1 MNEEISELT
10 GFRSLTV
17 LMVDDHP
24 LVRAGF
30 RYVLDKQ
37 HNFGVFEA
45 ESAEK
50 AYLIYQEEQPDVVVM
65 DISMPGIGGL
75 EGIRKLKAL
84 KDDVKIIVLSVRDDP
99 HSVAHAM
106 DLGAVGYLSKDCAPD
121 ELVNA
126 IDKVMVGEVYLSS
139 KLHVD
144 QNRTVKSSVLECLT
158 KREYE
163 VFQYLAQGKSINV
176 IATNL
181 NRSIKTMNNHRSNI
195 MKKLNVTNTTQL
207 SLIAQREGISL

>member
-1 MNEEISELT
+1 MNKEATELT
-10 GFRSLTV
+10 ETRPLTV

-30 RYVLDKQ
+30 RYVLDSQ
-37 HNFGVFEA
+37 HKFCVFEA

-50 AYLIYQEEQPDVVVM
+50 AYLIYQYEKPDVVVM

-75 EGIRKLKAL
+75 EGIRKLKAF
-84 KDDVKIIVLSVRDDP
+84 KEDVKIIVLSVRDDP

-106 DLGAVGYLSKDCAPD
+106 DLGAVGYLSKNCVSD

-126 IDKVMVGEVYLSS
+126 IDKVMTGEVYLSAN
-139 KLHVD
+139 LRVD
-144 QNRTVKSSVLECLT
+144 RSQTININGLKSLT

-163 VFQYLAQGKSINV
+163 VFQYLAQGDSINT
-176 IATNL
+176 IASNL
-181 NRSIKTMNNHRSNI
+181 NRSVKTMNNHRANI
-195 MKKLNVTNTTQL
+195 MKKLDVKNTTQL
-207 SLIAQREGISL
+207 SLIAQREGINL